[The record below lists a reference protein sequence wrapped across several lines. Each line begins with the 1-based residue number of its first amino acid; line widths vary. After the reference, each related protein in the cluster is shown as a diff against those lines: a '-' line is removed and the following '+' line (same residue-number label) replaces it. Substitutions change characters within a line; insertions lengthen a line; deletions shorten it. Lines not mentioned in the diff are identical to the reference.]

1 MKILASPHPFLP
13 HDQRLFAPDT
23 IEEIFS
29 DEGMPS
35 DSWHAGFSR
44 TGDFLYHSDNLPLP
58 WTEIPTLG
66 GIDPFFQA
74 LESFT
79 YPGDIPRLNE
89 FRTAS
94 RIEPKADILLRINRK
109 DLTLPP
115 RIALSSRK
123 ENDILHFAFLPV
135 DGRGSD
141 FDHFGSGNVFIRTR
155 KTLSIIA
162 GWLEQIDEETLGIVG
177 AGIFRQDY
185 REDESDV
192 LIRSLRGGL
201 LLKTTKRPADQL
213 PGLPPDV
220 WATPRWWGSRIGD
233 SFDPQEVWVHTVLH
247 CARGLPVMT
256 ISAHTG
262 FIRRTGISRFRK
274 TLLRMSAQIL
284 ECSRTFSWGERFR
297 YARQWLNPAGFDI
310 RQADRILG
318 MLPPERAS
326 GSILIPV
333 RASLQDLREIFQKTR
348 MNEPLFWDSREE
360 QVWITLQGIS
370 LQAAEE
376 VVRPSL
382 LGRLNRLVGS
392 PIPSGTFL
400 ERYCR

>member
-58 WTEIPTLG
+58 WTEIPTRG

-123 ENDILHFAFLPV
+123 EDDILHFAFLPV
-135 DGRGSD
+135 EGRGSD
-141 FDHFGSGNVFIRTR
+141 FDHFGSGNVFVRTR
-155 KTLSIIA
+155 QTLSIIA

-177 AGIFRQDY
+177 AGVFRQDY

-256 ISAHTG
+256 NRPTPASSDERESPVSGRRCSGCPPRFLNAPARFPGENGSGTPVNG
-262 FIRRTGISRFRK
+262 STLPDSTSGRRTG
-274 TLLRMSAQIL
+274 
-284 ECSRTFSWGERFR
+284 SWGCSPRKGLR
-297 YARQWLNPAGFDI
+297 G
-310 RQADRILG
+310 
-318 MLPPERAS
+318 AS
-326 GSILIPV
+326 
-333 RASLQDLREIFQKTR
+333 
-348 MNEPLFWDSREE
+348 
-360 QVWITLQGIS
+360 
-370 LQAAEE
+370 
-376 VVRPSL
+376 
-382 LGRLNRLVGS
+382 
-392 PIPSGTFL
+392 
-400 ERYCR
+400 